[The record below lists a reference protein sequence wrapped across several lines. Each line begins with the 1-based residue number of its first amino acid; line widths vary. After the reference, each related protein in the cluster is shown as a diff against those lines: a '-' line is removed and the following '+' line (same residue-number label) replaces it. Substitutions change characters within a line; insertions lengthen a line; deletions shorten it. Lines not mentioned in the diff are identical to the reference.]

1 MITIEEAL
9 RHILDTITEGP
20 ATVAEIRDALGL
32 VLARD
37 VRSRCDVPA
46 FANSAMDGYAVR
58 SADTLGASRRRP
70 VELRVVETVPA
81 GSSPTR
87 RVGPGQASAIMTG
100 APMPRGADSV
110 LIVEATARRG
120 GTVRCLA
127 EARAGEHIRRAGED
141 VRRGTLVLH
150 RGTVIR
156 PQEMGMLAAVGVTR
170 ARVIRRPRVA
180 LLSTGSELVDAA
192 RRPCRGQV
200 RDCNRVS
207 LHGLVVKYGAVPV
220 DFGIAG
226 DDARGLRRRL
236 RATASCDLVLTSG
249 GVSVGE
255 YDLVRRTLAEL
266 GAEMIFWRV
275 RMKPGKPVAFGLLG
289 RTPIFGLPGNPVSAI
304 VSFEIFVRP
313 AILAMMGRTRLAKPV
328 ITAILGEKIEK
339 PADRVHLV
347 RARIR
352 RRGGISVAVP
362 TGPQGSAILRSLTRA
377 DGLIV
382 VPARTT
388 VVEAGS
394 PVRVMMLDWP
404 EV

>member
-1 MITIEEAL
+1 
-9 RHILDTITEGP
+9 
-20 ATVAEIRDALGL
+20 
-32 VLARD
+32 
-37 VRSRCDVPA
+37 
-46 FANSAMDGYAVR
+46 
-58 SADTLGASRRRP
+58 
-70 VELRVVETVPA
+70 
-81 GSSPTR
+81 
-87 RVGPGQASAIMTG
+87 
-100 APMPRGADSV
+100 MPRGADSV
-110 LIVEATARRG
+110 LIVEATTRRG
-120 GTVRCLA
+120 DIVRCVA

-141 VRRGTLVLH
+141 VRRGTLVLP

-220 DFGIAG
+220 DLGIAG
-226 DDARGLRRRL
+226 DDARGLRRGL
-236 RATASCDLVLTSG
+236 RAAASCDLILTSG

-255 YDLVRRTLAEL
+255 YDLVRRALAEL

-289 RTPIFGLPGNPVSAI
+289 GTPIFGLPGNPVSAI

-328 ITAILGEKIEK
+328 ITAILGERIEK

-347 RARIR
+347 RARIT
-352 RRGGISVAVP
+352 RRGGVSVAVP

-388 VVEAGS
+388 VVEAGT

-404 EV
+404 EI